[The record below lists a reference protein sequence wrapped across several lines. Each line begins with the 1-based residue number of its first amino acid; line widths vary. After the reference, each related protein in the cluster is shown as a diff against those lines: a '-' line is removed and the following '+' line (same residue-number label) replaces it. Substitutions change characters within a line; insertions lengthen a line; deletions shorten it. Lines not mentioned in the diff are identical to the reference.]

1 MDVYKTSSD
10 KSKVGAPHVMRPSMF
25 PGGALLRT
33 PTIDNEGYL
42 VSPSEWTEDWA
53 RETAETMGVALT
65 VEHWEAI
72 RFMRAFYDTS
82 MATS

>member
-1 MDVYKTSSD
+1 
-10 KSKVGAPHVMRPSMF
+10 MF

-33 PTIDNEGYL
+33 PTVDNEGHL

-65 VEHWEAI
+65 VEHWE
-72 RFMRAFYDTS
+72 
-82 MATS
+82 